1 MNFDLSEEQSLL
13 ADSLAKWTARSYDF
27 ERRQKASESPAGRS
41 DEVWA
46 EMAELGLHGLPF
58 AEEDGGFGGGPVET
72 MLVMEAIGRALVT
85 EPWLTGVVLCGAV
98 LRHGASAAQRAELV
112 AAIAAGELI
121 LAPATTEAQSR
132 AVLSDVATTAEA
144 VEGGWRLSGTKV
156 LVPHGATA
164 DRFIVSARTSG
175 DRLSPHGIGLFLVDR
190 SAPGVS
196 VVDYPT
202 HDGARAA
209 DVTFDDVVVGADA
222 LIGDSTRG
230 LGVLERAVDEAIAA
244 VSAEAVGAMDR
255 ALKLTVEYL
264 KTRVQFGQPIGSF
277 QALQHRAADMY
288 VAVEQA
294 RSMALWATMSVA
306 EEDVVTR
313 RKAMAAAKIQVTK
326 SARFV
331 GQQAIQLHGGIG
343 MTWEYEVGHLF
354 KRLTMIERQF
364 GDLDHHLDWLAATD
378 GLLDEV

>member
-13 ADSLAKWTARSYDF
+13 ADSLAKWTARSYGF
-27 ERRQKASESPAGRS
+27 ERRQKVSESATGRS
-41 DEVWA
+41 AEVWA
-46 EMAELGLHGLPF
+46 EMADLGLHGLPF
-58 AEEDGGFGGGPVET
+58 SEEDGGFGGGAVET
-72 MLVMEAIGRALVT
+72 MLVMEAIGRSLVT

-121 LAPATTEAQSR
+121 LAPATMEAQSR
-132 AVLSDVATTAEA
+132 SVLSDVATTAEA
-144 VEGGWRLSGTKV
+144 VDGGWRLSGTKV

-164 DRFIVSARTSG
+164 DCFVVSARTGG

-190 SAPGVS
+190 TAPGVT
-196 VVDYPT
+196 VRDYPT
-202 HDGARAA
+202 HDGMRAA
-209 DVTFDDVVVGADA
+209 DVTFDDVGVGAEA
-222 LIGDSTRG
+222 VIGDPARG

-255 ALKLTVEYL
+255 ALALTVEYL
-264 KTRVQFGQPIGSF
+264 KTRVQFGQPIGAF

-313 RKAMAAAKIQVTK
+313 RKAMAAAKIQVAK

-378 GLLDEV
+378 GLLDEI

>member
-13 ADSLAKWTARSYDF
+13 ADSLAKWTARSYPFDH
-27 ERRQKASESPAGRS
+27 RRKISENPLGRS
-41 DEVWA
+41 PEVWG

-58 AEEDGGFGGGPVET
+58 SEDDGGFGGGAVET
-72 MLVMEAIGRALVT
+72 MLVMEAIGRAQVT
-85 EPWLTGVVLCGAV
+85 EPWLTAVVLCGAV
-98 LRHGASAAQRAELV
+98 LRHGASPVQRAELV
-112 AAIAAGELI
+112 PAIAAGDLL

-132 AVLSDVATTAEA
+132 WTLSDVATTAEPL
-144 VEGGWRLSGTKV
+144 GDGWRLTGTKV
-156 LVPHGATA
+156 LVPHGGTA
-164 DRFIVSARTSG
+164 DRFLVSARTSG
-175 DRLSPHGIGLFLVDR
+175 DRLSPHGIGLFLVES
-190 SAPGVS
+190 SAAGVA

-202 HDGARAA
+202 HDGGRAA
-209 DVTFDDVVVGADA
+209 DVGLDAVVVGADA
-222 LIGDSTRG
+222 VIGDPARG
-230 LGVLERAVDEAIAA
+230 LPILERAVDEAIAA
-244 VSAEAVGAMDR
+244 VCAEAVGAMDE
-255 ALKLTVEYL
+255 ALRMTVEYL

-306 EEDVVTR
+306 EEDVVAR
-313 RKAMAAAKIQVTK
+313 RKAMAAAKIQVAK

-343 MTWEYEVGHLF
+343 MTWEYAVGHLF

-378 GLLDEV
+378 GLLGEA

>member
-13 ADSLAKWTARSYDF
+13 ADSLAKWTARSYCF
-27 ERRQKASESPAGRS
+27 ERRQKISESPTGRS
-41 DEVWA
+41 AAVWA

-58 AEEDGGFGGGPVET
+58 SEEDGGFGGGPVET

-98 LRHGASAAQRAELV
+98 LRHGASVEQRAELV
-112 AAIAAGELI
+112 AAIAAGELV
-121 LAPATTEAQSR
+121 LAPATMEAQSR
-132 AVLSDVATTAEA
+132 SILSDVATRAEA
-144 VEGGWRLSGTKV
+144 VDGGWRLSGTKV

-164 DRFIVSARTSG
+164 DRFVVSARTSG

-190 SAPGVS
+190 TAPGVTI
-196 VVDYPT
+196 VDYPT
-202 HDGARAA
+202 HDGMRAA
-209 DVTFDDVVVGADA
+209 DVTFDDVVVGAEA
-222 LIGDSTRG
+222 VIGDPARG
-230 LGVLERAVDEAIAA
+230 LAVLERAVDEAIAA
-244 VSAEAVGAMDR
+244 VSAEAIGAMDR
-255 ALKLTVEYL
+255 ALALTVEYL

-313 RKAMAAAKIQVTK
+313 RKAMAAAKIQVAK

-378 GLLDEV
+378 GLLEDL